1 MRRSPIGAVLQA
13 KARIQV
19 RVPTR
24 DQRQDVVVGFN
35 ADALATTLN
44 DLRRGRNAQ
53 GNTREGADISCLELD
68 IA

>member
-1 MRRSPIGAVLQA
+1 MRRSPIGAALQA

-44 DLRRGRNAQ
+44 DFRLGWNAQ
-53 GNTREGADISCLELD
+53 GYTRKAADISCLGLD